1 MQLNKKYNQKDFE
14 NFLVDFLPE
23 DFVLAIKDIE
33 TEKKFNK
40 IQKARVLG
48 ECQSLGLKVIE
59 LEHGQEKDP
68 RIALAKE
75 AFMLMADV
83 WAKKALVV
91 FKSSNSDNWRLS
103 YMTISFNINDKNR
116 VEKNISNPRRKSF
129 FLGPDSKIST
139 PDRYLLKKSR
149 ITTIEELEACFDV
162 EVVTKE
168 FFDNYKKLFDK
179 LSIYL
184 KEDEAFNAFA
194 ASNKIKID
202 DFAKKL
208 LGQIVFVYFLQ
219 KKGWLG
225 AKKEQHIYEGDANF
239 LRNLFIKC
247 DIEKKSYF
255 NDFLECLFYDAFN
268 KESERAGNFYR
279 EYFDCQ
285 IPFLNG
291 GLFEPL
297 NKYDWEKSFLHI
309 PNELFSNS
317 ENSGILDIF
326 DLYNFTIDENSL
338 IDQEVSVDPEMLGKV
353 FEKLLDT
360 KKETGSFYTPRE
372 IVSYMVKQSLI
383 EYLKIKTEVQEV
395 SIEDLVNNHRVGNV
409 MLQKK
414 DFVAIENALREIKII
429 DPAVGSGAFPV
440 GILQEMTE
448 VRLLCQSQINE
459 RPKLAYDIKKEI
471 LENNI
476 YGVDIDHGAI
486 DIARLRFWLSL
497 VVDADLNDVEPLPN
511 LDFKL
516 VAANSLL
523 SLKGDEG
530 FWDEKD
536 LHLQMKELREKYFRA
551 RTKNGKEKIQ
561 NDFNK
566 IVRKSNNLLATDR
579 QKQLF
584 TYNPF
589 SSSSV
594 AQFFDSEFMFGI
606 KEFDVVI
613 GNPPYIKEYTSKE
626 AFSDLKNSP
635 YYQGKMDLWYFFT
648 CYGLDL
654 LKDNGIQSFI
664 APNNWISNYGAKIMR
679 NKLLNE
685 AKICQFIDFGN
696 YKVFD
701 TAGIQTMVYLLK
713 KSKNNISYELK
724 FAKLKNDIPTK
735 EDLNVFINSGFEENN
750 ENFYKFIFQFK
761 RNNFEGKSI
770 QFLRSEDDGVIDLI
784 ENAADTYLTSKEVAQ
799 GIVLPQD
806 FLNKKNREILGDSL
820 KVGSGVFVLSNTEKS
835 ALNLSDEEL
844 SIIKPYFVSSDFFKY
859 GSNKKSSHWI
869 IYTDSKFKDA
879 REMAKYPNIKMH
891 LDQFSKI
898 ITSDNRPYGL
908 HRARDERFFKGEK
921 IIVARK
927 CISPEFAYNNFDC
940 YVSATFYIIKT
951 ERINLKYL
959 LAILNSNTIKYWLKN
974 KGKMQ
979 GNNFQIDKEPLLQ
992 IPIKEAPLNE
1002 QAQIID
1008 LVNNIS
1014 RLFLEDNFNPKE
1026 PSIKQIELEK
1036 EINKIV
1042 YNIYGLTEDNI
1053 NVIEKS

>member
-14 NFLVDFLPE
+14 TFLVDFLPE

-179 LSIYL
+179 LFIYL
-184 KEDEAFNAFA
+184 KEDETFNAFA
-194 ASNKIKID
+194 VSNKIKID

-208 LGQIVFVYFLQ
+208 LGQIVFIYFLQ

-255 NDFLECLFYDAFN
+255 NDVLERLFYDAFN

-360 KKETGSFYTPRE
+360 NKETGSFYTPRE

-383 EYLKIKTEVQEV
+383 EYLKTKTEIHAD
-395 SIEDLVNNHRVGNV
+395 SIDDLVNNHRIGNAA
-409 MLQKK
+409 LQNK
-414 DFVAIENALREIKII
+414 DFVVIENALREIRII

-440 GILQEMTE
+440 GILQEITE
-448 VRLLCQSQINE
+448 IRLLCQSQISDK
-459 RPKLAYDIKKEI
+459 PKLAYDIKKEI
-471 LENNI
+471 LENNV

-523 SLKGDEG
+523 PLRGDEG

-536 LHLQMKELREKYFRA
+536 LLSQMKELREKYFRA

-579 QKQLF
+579 QKQIF

-589 SSSSV
+589 SSSTV
-594 AQFFDSEFMFGI
+594 ANFFDSEFMFGI
-606 KEFDVVI
+606 KEFDIVI
-613 GNPPYIKEYTSKE
+613 GNPPYVNISNLEGKDRVMYKNIYLVNKNKI
-626 AFSDLKNSP
+626 DLYAYFIEKGNSV
-635 YYQGKMDLWYFFT
+635 
-648 CYGLDL
+648 
-654 LKDNGIQSFI
+654 LKTNGILSYIIPHTWKATTSFSKLRYLI
-664 APNNWISNYGAKIMR
+664 FNNFEMKTIVNLDYGTF
-679 NKLLNE
+679 E
-685 AKICQFIDFGN
+685 ATVKPVIIILKKHVVGN
-696 YKVFD
+696 YKIKVLND
-701 TAGIQTMVYLLK
+701 
-713 KSKNNISYELK
+713 K
-724 FAKLKNDIPTK
+724 FSEVNEINK
-735 EDLNVFINSGFEENN
+735 EEINSGNDYSIDTSSSLN
-750 ENFYKFIFQFK
+750 EKELFKKIETGSFPLGEICKFTRGIK
-761 RNNFEGKSI
+761 
-770 QFLRSEDDGVIDLI
+770 
-784 ENAADTYLTSKEVAQ
+784 TSNDKK
-799 GIVLPQD
+799 
-806 FLNKKNREILGDSL
+806 FLNKNCA
-820 KVGSGVFVLSNTEKS
+820 NTEYKKVIRGR
-835 ALNLSDEEL
+835 D
-844 SIIKPYFVSSDFFKY
+844 IKKY
-859 GSNKKSSHWI
+859 
-869 IYTDSKFKDA
+869 
-879 REMAKYPNIKMH
+879 
-891 LDQFSKI
+891 
-898 ITSDNRPYGL
+898 
-908 HRARDERFFKGEK
+908 
-921 IIVARK
+921 
-927 CISPEFAYNNFDC
+927 
-940 YVSATFYIIKT
+940 FYIWNGEYIWYRPDLMK
-951 ERINLKYL
+951 EKAGCLPHNKDLFEVPEKLILQRISKGLLGAIDYKGIYALDTCLVSNITTLDNKYSLKYL
-959 LAILNSNTIKYWLKN
+959 LALINSNLL
-974 KGKMQ
+974 
-979 GNNFQIDKEPLLQ
+979 NFWYSKKFTLPTVSGYELHQL
-992 IPIKEAPLNE
+992 PIKVDFRQKL
-1002 QAQIID
+1002 IID
-1008 LVNNIS
+1008 LMDQIIKNRDINPVFNIV
-1014 RLFLEDNFNPKE
+1014 D
-1026 PSIKQIELEK
+1026 IER
-1036 EINKIV
+1036 EINQIIYDV
-1042 YNIYGLTEDNI
+1042 YGLNKEDI
-1053 NVIEKS
+1053 ALVEK